1 MKDSVILVPPQIMS
15 AMTEIWDAKQID
27 PGQYQA
33 VLAEAERREDSDTV
47 QWLRNNYREPR
58 SDLRQITSNLFW
70 RRAINSVFTSKQ
82 RR

>member
-15 AMTEIWDAKQID
+15 AMTEIWNAKQID

-47 QWLRNNYREPR
+47 QWLRNNQKLY
-58 SDLRQITSNLFW
+58 LQGAQIGF
-70 RRAINSVFTSKQ
+70 APDHE
-82 RR
+82 